1 MFHHPFA
8 CFSFILRQGFW
19 PCNGTA
25 GLTLFFSLLIAAH
38 RPDGGFNLTQ
48 HGFSYVADR
57 RAQMRERRERIEI
70 ADAGQIVNADVM
82 GGFQTAACQ
91 RHKGD
96 RVLCGFP
103 EQQFYMRL
111 IQFFQQAAVAF
122 GEQHPHVIGAMILHR
137 VSGSGQQRVNQFH
150 PRSRF
155 TAKRIFQRFN
165 DSLRVRHLHAPQGDG
180 LSASALRI

>member
-1 MFHHPFA
+1 
-8 CFSFILRQGFW
+8 
-19 PCNGTA
+19 
-25 GLTLFFSLLIAAH
+25 
-38 RPDGGFNLTQ
+38 
-48 HGFSYVADR
+48 
-57 RAQMRERRERIEI
+57 MRERRERIEI
-70 ADAGQIVNADVM
+70 TDAGQIVNADVM

-122 GEQHPHVIGAMILHR
+122 GEQHPHVIGAMVLHR

-150 PRSRF
+150 AWPSF
-155 TAKRIFQRFN
+155 TAKRIFQRF
-165 DSLRVRHLHAPQGDG
+165 DDGFRIRLLHAP
-180 LSASALRI
+180 